1 MAKGR
6 LRNIQNICSPSDP
19 AVFMDRFYCAQMAK
33 FDVHLHMKFITFFNF
48 MNLINEDAYG
58 TF

>member
-1 MAKGR
+1 MSA
-6 LRNIQNICSPSDP
+6 NIQNICSPSDP